1 MIKIFFSLLFA
12 IPIFAS
18 SLSLYDL
25 AFLVSKSSGKS
36 VIFSKEVNQK
46 IKIIVGDYGVD
57 YLPLFKQALS
67 SNGYKL
73 KTEKSFYYVSIPLDE
88 PKKDS
93 FLPSFSGASGSSVSG
108 SNALL
113 LPPPPLGSSG
123 GISVTNNGETLY
135 SSPPLASRGFSFDN
149 NRSNN
154 DKIDFVDENITF
166 KSLSLVYL
174 KADDLNDTLQFSGFK
189 YSVSSNSKSVIFAVP
204 QKKLDL
210 YNNFIESIKAL
221 DFPHEQV
228 TLKITV
234 FDSNANKLR
243 NLGMSPLFNLDS
255 ETSLNPN
262 SVLGSLTSGSLFT
275 GSLVHAFYSSL
286 HALESQGVTSVKD
299 TPTFLLSNNETL
311 NFKSVLNVP
320 FLDENVAVTSQTG
333 TNQTAKYTYK
343 AVGFK
348 VLITPNIVNDTVYL
362 DFSISFESLV
372 NNDIRPTTSEKSI
385 KNKFSLH
392 KGDLLVLAGISKNI
406 VKNIDSGVPFLKD
419 LPYIGSIFSLDSKNS
434 TDETFNISIEVI
446 K

>member
-1 MIKIFFSLLFA
+1 MIKIFFSLLLA
-12 IPIFAS
+12 LPLFAS

-46 IKIIVGDYGVD
+46 IKIIVGSSSVD
-57 YLPLFKQALS
+57 YLPLFKQALI

-73 KTEKSFYYVSIPLDE
+73 KSEKSFFYVSIPLDE
-88 PKKDS
+88 IKKDG
-93 FLPSFSGASGSSVSG
+93 FLPSFSGSSASNGP
-108 SNALL
+108 L

-135 SSPPLASRGFSFDN
+135 SSPPMASHVSFSDM
-149 NRSNN
+149 NRSYN
-154 DKIDFVDENITF
+154 DKIDFIDENITF

-243 NLGMSPLFNLDS
+243 SLGMSPLFNLDS

-262 SVLGSLTSGSLFT
+262 SVLGSLSSGSLFT

-286 HALESQGVTSVKD
+286 HALESKGVTSVKD

-419 LPYIGSIFSLDSKNS
+419 LPYIGPIFSLDSKSS
-434 TDETFNISIEVI
+434 TDETFNISIEVV